1 MPADNGSHSLEE
13 TARSERV
20 VLFVS
25 NLTDARPVIARLT
38 ALGVPYQTELM
49 GMADPAMR
57 ERFQALQAWT
67 GWTTLPQIFI
77 NGDFV
82 GGIEEALAH
91 PMLSPISPRSRRL
104 ARWLG
109 YAGLLPFLGLVAVLL
124 AGTGPKDA
132 LARLLSGYGA
142 VILTFLG
149 AVHWGRTLAGVPDRF
164 SEAVRLLAG
173 VLAALIAWLTLAA
186 DPAWALRAQ
195 AAAFAAMWAFDLAD
209 WQRRPEMA
217 WYRRLRTHLSIGA
230 IVCLVAGAL
239 ILA

>member
-1 MPADNGSHSLEE
+1 
-13 TARSERV
+13 
-20 VLFVS
+20 
-25 NLTDARPVIARLT
+25 
-38 ALGVPYQTELM
+38 
-49 GMADPAMR
+49 
-57 ERFQALQAWT
+57 
-67 GWTTLPQIFI
+67 
-77 NGDFV
+77 
-82 GGIEEALAH
+82 
-91 PMLSPISPRSRRL
+91 
-104 ARWLG
+104 
-109 YAGLLPFLGLVAVLL
+109 
-124 AGTGPKDA
+124 
-132 LARLLSGYGA
+132 
-142 VILTFLG
+142 
-149 AVHWGRTLAGVPDRF
+149 VPDRF